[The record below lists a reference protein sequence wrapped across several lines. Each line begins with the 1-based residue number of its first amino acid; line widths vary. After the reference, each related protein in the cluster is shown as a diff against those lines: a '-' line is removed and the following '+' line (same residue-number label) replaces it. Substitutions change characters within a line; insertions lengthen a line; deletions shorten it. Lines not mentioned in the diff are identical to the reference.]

1 MTFRAP
7 FFLLLKIRSF
17 FYVFLSGLLQ
27 TGLVK
32 CGFVIINSHREV
44 KMAQVLTNDFFSLF

>member
-32 CGFVIINSHREV
+32 CGFVIINSHHEV